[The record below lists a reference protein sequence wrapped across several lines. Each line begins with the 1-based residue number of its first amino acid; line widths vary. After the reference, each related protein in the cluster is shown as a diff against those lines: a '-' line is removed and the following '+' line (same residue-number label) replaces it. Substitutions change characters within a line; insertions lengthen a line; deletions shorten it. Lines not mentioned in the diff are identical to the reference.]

1 MITNFGL
8 KMDDLNDTL
17 FPYLT
22 HVDGLKLAALAF
34 GKDVILL
41 SCCAV

>member
-8 KMDDLNDTL
+8 KMNDLSDTL
-17 FPYLT
+17 FPYFT
-22 HVDGLKLAALAF
+22 QVEGLNLAALAF
-34 GKDVILL
+34 DKDAALL